1 MDQPPVVEPKRKEG
15 SPNPDSESDYGF
27 PRRLVLCL
35 DGTWNQRDS
44 GTNIYHLSNLVL
56 EGKIEFSL
64 TPKAPPP
71 ENPAPSKPPPT
82 RTWIQM
88 VYYDEGVG
96 TGLLDNVTG
105 GAFGIGLSENVRQ
118 AYEWLVERY
127 REGDEVYI
135 FGFSRGAFTA
145 RSLVGMIAKCG
156 LLYRGA
162 PLPPSQLWQGY
173 KTMAPYPP
181 RKFKS
186 DSPYGPRPKPGRF
199 RPLKYLK
206 QDPDRNYDLIPESKM
221 SETEKLLCIWSRRIP
236 IECLA
241 VYDTVGTFGI
251 EALAIPWL
259 REHRAQFHDT
269 ELTSLIQHGFH
280 GLAIDEHRANFSHI
294 PWHRA
299 TELHEKEKNKEK
311 ETYGRIV
318 QHWFI
323 GAHSNIGGSYDDDTL
338 SQRPLAWFI
347 EECEKLNLVF
357 KPRGKDEPDVRYKT
371 TEQDC
376 VPLLPARGK
385 EGNPREGHVCDSYTQ
400 LGGGIWRH
408 LIRAKRN
415 YRRIGP
421 LPEYKNGGE
430 VISLHETLDPSVLEL
445 IKLNAVEATADNY
458 NPPNLYEYRERRRKN
473 PPGPDEI
480 EPGPV
485 DTLPLKEPRHV
496 YLDGTDSWM
505 WFCAWLFG
513 IALSGVWIARLKAD
527 QHCHWLYGLAVVLP
541 IVAGLADYAE
551 SYFTHK
557 QALSPDGPEAER
569 RDGALDLL
577 LDVRLV
583 AIGAFLVGTVFFLV
597 HFLQLLWLIPLPLA
611 EAGWLVTLCAIL
623 AHFGASK
630 AWAAYPMR
638 EAHFGSITRLQWAS
652 RENIPKLL
660 SSWMTERGEKTAP
673 ANKEDPHRLLPVH
686 RTIWRDMV
694 GFVPAYTIA
703 FCAGL
708 WITFSLICAWWHP
721 ECVRDPI
728 LGLLSN
734 CRWSWIPAV
743 SISVGAAFFDYVEDF
758 VHLRYLRS
766 RNGPPSLALF
776 SLGKSATILK
786 TGACVIG
793 VTGLVI
799 AVFWLGLLQFVRVF
813 PFLLWSESAQ
823 FFARLTPLLPQPS
836 NFAPALLNL
845 AAAVLAIWGA
855 CRLMRSGA
863 EPEDE

>member
-15 SPNPDSESDYGF
+15 SPNPDSESDYRY

-56 EGKIEFSL
+56 EGKIEPLSAAKRRAGAE
-64 TPKAPPP
+64 T
-71 ENPAPSKPPPT
+71 EGPSKPVPT
-82 RTWIQM
+82 GIWVQM

-96 TGLLDNVTG
+96 TGLLDSVTG

-127 REGDEVYI
+127 RDGDEVYI

-173 KTMAPYPP
+173 KTMGPYPP
-181 RKFKS
+181 RKPKT

-206 QDPDRNYDLIPESKM
+206 QDPGRNYGLIPESEM
-221 SETEKLLCIWSRRIP
+221 SDTEKLLCIWSRRIP

-251 EALAIPWL
+251 EFLAIPWL
-259 REHRAQFHDT
+259 REQRAQFHDT

-299 TELHEKEKNKEK
+299 TDIDEEEKKKRK

-323 GAHSNIGGSYDDDTL
+323 GAHSNLGGSYDDDTL

-347 EECEKLNLVF
+347 EECENLNLVF
-357 KPRGKDEPDVRYKT
+357 KPRGSDEPDVRHKT
-371 TEQDC
+371 TEQAC
-376 VPLLPARGK
+376 IPLFPVRGADGK
-385 EGNPREGHVCDSYTQ
+385 EREGHVCDSYTQ

-408 LIRAKRN
+408 LIRAPRN

-421 LPEYKNGGE
+421 PPEYQNGRE
-430 VISLHETLDPSVLEL
+430 VVSLHETLDESVLRL
-445 IKLNAVEATADNY
+445 IEKNTSEAGIRNY
-458 NPPNLYEYRERRRKN
+458 NPPNLYEYRKRRREN
-473 PPGPDEI
+473 PPKPDER

-485 DTLPLKEPRHV
+485 DNLPLEEPSHQ
-496 YLDGTDSWM
+496 YLETTAAKV
-505 WFCAWLFG
+505 WFSIWLFG
-513 IALSGVWIARLKAD
+513 IALAGVWIAQLKD
-527 QHCHWLYGLAVVLP
+527 DWHCLYGLGVLLP
-541 IVAGLADYAE
+541 IVAGVADYLE
-551 SYFTHK
+551 SYFTYK

-569 RDGALDLL
+569 RDGVLDLL
-577 LDVRLV
+577 MDVRIA
-583 AIGAFLVGTVFFLV
+583 AIGAFLVGMVFFLV
-597 HFLQLLWLIPLPLA
+597 HFLRLFWLIPLPLA
-611 EAGWLVTLCAIL
+611 EAGWLVALCTIL

-638 EAHFGSITRLQWAS
+638 DANFGSIARLQWAK
-652 RENIPKLL
+652 REKIPALL
-660 SSWMTERGEKTAP
+660 SGWMKERGERTMP
-673 ANKEDPHRLLPVH
+673 ADKEDPRRLLAVH

-694 GFVPAYTIA
+694 GFIPAYSIA
-703 FCAGL
+703 FGIGL
-708 WITFSLICAWWHP
+708 WITFSLICAWWYP

-728 LGLLSN
+728 LGLLST

-743 SISVGAAFFDYVEDF
+743 AISIVAASFDYVEDC
-758 VHLRYLRS
+758 VHLRYLKS
-766 RNGPPSLALF
+766 RNGPPSRALYA
-776 SLGKSATILK
+776 LGKSATILK
-786 TGACVIG
+786 TGAVYVG
-793 VTGLVI
+793 TAGLLI
-799 AVFWLGLLQFVRVF
+799 AVFWLGLLQLLRVL
-813 PFLLWSESAQ
+813 PFLVWGEPAHC
-823 FFARLTPLLPQPS
+823 FARWRPLLPQPS
-836 NFAPALLNL
+836 NFVPSLLNL
-845 AAAVLAIWGA
+845 AAAVLAFWGVW
-855 CRLMRSGA
+855 RLKKSAA
-863 EPEDE
+863 EPDDE